1 MDAISLLTPHTKL
14 AVAPAGLDSIGE
26 TVQNAYRTCWYGRPG
41 TTFVDLPADLI
52 QAKAPSS
59 FKLPQPESLLVAAP
73 PKPGGNPAVVFKV
86 AQLLKSARAPL
97 IVVGKGSAYARAETP
112 IRQLVGRTRI
122 PFLPTPMGK
131 GVVSDSHPLNTS
143 SARSVALKNADVV
156 LLLGARLNWILH
168 FGEAPRWSPSA
179 KIAQVD
185 CHPEEI
191 GRNAGDPSLGI
202 VGDIGLVVEQLL
214 SQLSNWHYQ
223 PLSPPPSAS
232 GPASYPSLLAESASK
247 NETSSQQKT
256 LQPTA
261 PSSPLTFQRA
271 FHIIR
276 STLNT
281 LSPEENGDIV
291 YVSEGA
297 NTMDISRSAFAL
309 QHPRQRLDA
318 GTYATMGVGM
328 GYVIAA
334 HAAYNLPDST
344 TTTTPPPARNPKKI
358 VALEGD
364 SAFGFSAMEV
374 ETLAR
379 QRIPALIFVVN
390 NSGIYHGDTRTEDEW
405 RALQRETVSNETSSA
420 GGDEK
425 TNKGLRSTSLSYETR
440 YDYLANMCGG
450 KGFFVRTELELE
462 HATREG
468 MLENDT
474 FTVVNVVVEPGI
486 GQSIQFGW
494 QAAKDKSSEKEAK
507 L

>member
-14 AVAPAGLDSIGE
+14 AVTPARLDSIGD
-26 TVQNAYRTCWYGRPG
+26 TIQNAYRTCWYGRPG
-41 TTFVDLPADLI
+41 TVFVDLPADLI
-52 QAKAPSS
+52 QAKASPD
-59 FKLPQPESLLVAAP
+59 FKLPTPESLLVSAP
-73 PKPGGNPAVVFKV
+73 PKTAGDPAVVFRV
-86 AQLLKSARAPL
+86 AQLLRSARAPL
-97 IVVGKGSAYARAETP
+97 IVIGKGSAYARAENA
-112 IRQLVGRTRI
+112 IHQLVDKTRI

-131 GVVSDSHPLNTS
+131 GVVPDSHPLNTS

-156 LLLGARLNWILH
+156 LVLGARLNWILH
-168 FGEAPRWSPSA
+168 FGEPPRWSGSV

-191 GRNAGDPSLGI
+191 GRNAGNPSSGI
-202 VGDIGLVVEQLL
+202 VGDVGLVVEQLL
-214 SQLSNWHYQ
+214 SQLSDWHYQ
-223 PLSPPPSAS
+223 PAPSPSGS
-232 GPASYPSLLAESASK
+232 GPKSYPSLLAESASQ
-247 NETSSQQKT
+247 NESKSQQMA

-261 PSSPLTFQRA
+261 PGKPLTYQRA
-271 FHIIR
+271 FHIIK
-276 STLNT
+276 STLNS
-281 LSPEENGDIV
+281 LSPPEKGDIV

-297 NTMDISRSAFAL
+297 NTMDISRSIFAL

-318 GTYATMGVGM
+318 GTYATMGVGL

-334 HAAYNLPDST
+334 HAAYNLPGST
-344 TTTTPPPARNPKKI
+344 ATTQQKSKKI

-390 NSGIYHGDTRTEDEW
+390 NSGIYHGDTNTEDEW
-405 RALQRETVSNETSSA
+405 RALQRDTVSSQTSS
-420 GGDEK
+420 K
-425 TNKGLRSTSLSYETR
+425 KGLRSTSLTYETR
-440 YDYLANMCGG
+440 YEYMANMCGG
-450 KGFFVRTELELE
+450 KGFFVRTEQELE
-462 HATREG
+462 HATRQG

-486 GQSIQFGW
+486 GRSIQFGW
-494 QAAKDKSSEKEAK
+494 QAAKDKGTEKEAK